1 MCVCARARVSGADKV
16 ISSKVFQN
24 CPDLRCFYSLGYF
37 WAHFFFSLGLVALP
51 LKVTAIPAQ
60 GVVRRENEQD
70 LPQGILS
77 PSIAGN
83 ALFDSILSASNLK
96 GGKKL
101 LFASRPP
108 PLPLRCPK
116 QGGEARGRL

>member
-1 MCVCARARVSGADKV
+1 M
-16 ISSKVFQN
+16 
-24 CPDLRCFYSLGYF
+24 
-37 WAHFFFSLGLVALP
+37 ALP

-77 PSIAGN
+77 LSIAGN

-108 PLPLRCPK
+108 SLPLRCPK

>member
-1 MCVCARARVSGADKV
+1 MFLFIRL
-16 ISSKVFQN
+16 F
-24 CPDLRCFYSLGYF
+24 LGP
-37 WAHFFFSLGLVALP
+37 FFFSLGLVALP